1 MSSWRTALHSQLR
14 VSHFHYIWKVIR
26 QAGNATVSAPDV
38 DRKINISIA
47 SGCNLASDRSDDG
60 FRIPDNSGISDI
72 FSLSLSLCLHAS
84 VVPCRFRRSSSFTAG
99 NCGYSD
105 DEVDQERDDGGFLP
119 SFKLP
124 VLSLPPTSLLVG
136 LYRYYCSERGVIT
149 SDKILSNSLNI
160 KIWHIKPCWIP
171 LQFMLI
177 FYHRLSPLS
186 SSFPISQHIHY
197 QV

>member
-1 MSSWRTALHSQLR
+1 MTVFEFQTILESQ
-14 VSHFHYIWKVIR
+14 
-26 QAGNATVSAPDV
+26 
-38 DRKINISIA
+38 
-47 SGCNLASDRSDDG
+47 
-60 FRIPDNSGISDI
+60 I
-72 FSLSLSLCLHAS
+72 FSPSLSLSLCLHSS

-177 FYHRLSPLS
+177 FYHLLPFLSFFPAYS
-186 SSFPISQHIHY
+186 SSGISMLNKVNDFPHWKVGSLEDPGETMPT
-197 QV
+197 